1 MRGATKSLLRPG
13 CLQCAERAG
22 RRVIELQLLGGFEVR
37 RDGAVVALPRSARR
51 LVAFLALHER
61 PLHRVYVVGSLW
73 LESTD
78 EHANASLR
86 STLWRLG
93 RSDRPL
99 IDADGSLVRLAP
111 GVAVD
116 LHEKQ
121 ERARAVLREDGATD
135 ETILRLCLAGELLPG
150 WYDDW
155 VVIERERFRQ
165 LRLHAL
171 DALCESLTA
180 EGRYGAAIEAGQAAV
195 AAEPLRE
202 SAHRLLIGAYLA
214 AGNRHE
220 AVRRYRDF
228 RDLLEAELAL
238 APSPQLEELVAP
250 LPVW

>member
-1 MRGATKSLLRPG
+1 M
-13 CLQCAERAG
+13 
-22 RRVIELQLLGGFEVR
+22 IELRLLDGFEVR
-37 RDGAVVALPRSARR
+37 RDGAAVALPQSACR

-61 PLHRVYVVGSLW
+61 PLHRIYVAGSLW

-78 EHANASLR
+78 DHANASLR

-93 RSDRPL
+93 RQDRAL
-99 IDADGSLVRLAP
+99 VDADGNLVRLAP
-111 GVAVD
+111 EVTVD
-116 LHEKQ
+116 LHEVQ
-121 ERARAVLREDGATD
+121 EQARAVLRDDRATA
-135 ETILRLCLAGELLPG
+135 EILRRLCLAGELLPG

-171 DALCESLTA
+171 GSLCETLTGV
-180 EGRYGAAIEAGQAAV
+180 GRYAAAIEAGHAAV

-202 SAHRLLIGAYLA
+202 TAHRLQIAAYLA
-214 AGNRHE
+214 AGNRSE
-220 AVRRYRDF
+220 AIRRYRLF

-238 APSPQLEELVAP
+238 APSAQLEELVAP